1 MITVKSQKEIETL
14 KEGGARLA
22 EIMRAVLLRVKAG
35 VTTDELDEYALELI
49 QAGGDIP
56 SFLNY
61 RPEGMRKMYPKSICV
76 SINDEVVHG
85 IPGPK
90 RILKDG
96 DVVSVDIGLI
106 HKGLFTDHAKTV
118 VVGEGDKEAKRLVQ
132 VTEKALKEGIRVAKP
147 GNTIGDIGYAI
158 EKYVKPY
165 GYGIVRELSGHGVG
179 YAVHEDPYVPNY
191 GKPGT
196 GPKLVPG
203 MVLAIEPMLIIGSDK
218 VVFGKDGFTV
228 RSKNGSMAAHF
239 EDTIVITDKGPVL
252 LTK

>member
-22 EIMRAVLLRVKAG
+22 EVMRAVLLRVKAG

-61 RPEGMRKMYPKSICV
+61 RPEGMRRMYPKSICV

-85 IPGPK
+85 IPGPT
-90 RILKDG
+90 RVLKDG

-132 VTEKALKEGIRVAKP
+132 VTEKALKEGIRAAKP

-196 GPKLVPG
+196 GAKLVPG

-218 VVFGKDGFTV
+218 VIFGKDGFTV
-228 RSKNGSMAAHF
+228 RSKNGAMAAHF

>member
-61 RPEGMRKMYPKSICV
+61 KPEGMRKMYPKSICV

-106 HKGLFTDHAKTV
+106 HKGLFTDHARTV
-118 VVGEGDKEAKRLVQ
+118 VVGEGDKETKRLVL
-132 VTEKALKEGIRVAKP
+132 VTEKALKEGIRAAKP

-179 YAVHEDPYVPNY
+179 YGVHEDPYVPNY

-196 GPKLVPG
+196 GAKLVPG

-228 RSKNGSMAAHF
+228 RSKNGTMAAHF

>member
-106 HKGLFTDHAKTV
+106 HKGLFTDHARTV
-118 VVGEGDKEAKRLVQ
+118 VVGEGDKEIKRLVL
-132 VTEKALKEGIRVAKP
+132 VTEKALKEGIRAAKP

-218 VVFGKDGFTV
+218 VIFGKDGFTV
-228 RSKNGSMAAHF
+228 RSKNGAMTAHF
-239 EDTIVITDKGPVL
+239 EDTIVITNKGPVL